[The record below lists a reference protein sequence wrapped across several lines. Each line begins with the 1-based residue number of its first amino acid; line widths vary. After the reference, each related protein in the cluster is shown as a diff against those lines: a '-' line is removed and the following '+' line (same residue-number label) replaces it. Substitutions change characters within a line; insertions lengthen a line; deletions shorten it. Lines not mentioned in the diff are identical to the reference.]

1 MGVPLFAIEERSSK
15 LAKKKPYKT
24 LLWPILEGAVAERD
38 LDFLPPSADNLLVMA
53 YALLAKEGAV
63 KPIIA
68 RFYAREMRDLVFR
81 HRKSYMPKYESG
93 PQKDRF
99 KYLTFEDLMRLNF
112 AKM

>member
-1 MGVPLFAIEERSSK
+1 
-15 LAKKKPYKT
+15 
-24 LLWPILEGAVAERD
+24 VAESD

-53 YALLAKEGAV
+53 HALLVNEGAV

-68 RFYAREMRDLVFR
+68 RFYARETRDLGFR
-81 HRKSYMPKYESG
+81 HKKSYMPKYESG

-99 KYLTFEDLMRLNF
+99 KYLIFEDLMRLNF